1 MDLARNERFFFYGY
15 QDNDD
20 YYLFFYYSIQVW
32 DFLVISGFLT
42 TAAGMPVVFYGDD
55 CN

>member
-20 YYLFFYYSIQVW
+20 YYLFFLLFYTGVGLSSY
-32 DFLVISGFLT
+32 FGFFT
-42 TAAGMPVVFYGDD
+42 TAAGMPVVFLWGRL
-55 CN
+55 